1 MNNESKEWWEEEL
14 DAVLDLGYSLI
25 GMKPDLNSV
34 NAFKVVIK
42 DFVGRSER
50 RTWQEAKK
58 MVEAQLFDEWQRV
71 TPSEHVQGN
80 NDACTIL
87 LSKIDAKLK

>member
-58 MVEAQLFDEWQRV
+58 MVEAQLFD
-71 TPSEHVQGN
+71 
-80 NDACTIL
+80 
-87 LSKIDAKLK
+87 